1 MSDLAIKAENI
12 AKAYRVGGKGA
23 DYQTLRDV
31 LAGVASGPARAVRSL
46 VRRNR
51 MPAVLENRI
60 IWALKDISFE
70 VKSGEIVGL
79 IGRNGAGKSTLL
91 KVLSRIT
98 APTSGR
104 ARIRGRVGSLLE
116 VGTGFHGELTGRENT
131 YLNGAIL
138 GMKKFEID
146 RKFDEIV
153 AFAEVGQFIDTPVK
167 HYSSGTYMRL
177 AFAVAAHLEPEILF
191 VDEVLAVG
199 DVLYQKKCLR
209 FMDNVARGGRTVL
222 LVSHDMGAVE
232 SLCKKAFLLDRGRL
246 TLSGNTR
253 EVIDAYLSATQAQ
266 ASNNL
271 AERIDR
277 QGDGK
282 MRFTNVSVRRRDGGP
297 IDVIQCGQEVEFS
310 LSYVRQPS
318 AKGHLSLY
326 ISILTLSG
334 QQMLL
339 LGNAML
345 GTNFDVVP
353 EAGEFSCV
361 VERFPLLQGQYSVTL
376 LCTINDIVADL
387 VPQATEITVE
397 GGDYYR
403 SGIPAPKNVA
413 GMLIPH
419 RWLVME

>member
-1 MSDLAIKAENI
+1 MSGFAIRAENI
-12 AKAYRVGGKGA
+12 AKAYRLGGKA
-23 DYQTLRDV
+23 EDYYTLRDV
-31 LAGVASGPARAVRSL
+31 LAGAAMGPVRAFRSL
-46 VRRNR
+46 VRRSNVEAAEKR
-51 MPAVLENRI
+51 T
-60 IWALKDISFE
+60 IWALKDVSFE
-70 VKSGEIVGL
+70 VQSGEIIGI

-98 APTSGR
+98 APTRGR

-138 GMKKFEID
+138 GMKKIEID

-153 AFAEVGQFIDTPVK
+153 AFAEVEEFIDTPVK

-209 FMDNVARGGRTVL
+209 FMDNVAKAGRTVL
-222 LVSHDMGAVE
+222 LVTHDMAAIE
-232 SLCKKAFLLDRGRL
+232 SLCQKAFLLDRGRL
-246 TLSGNTR
+246 TLAGDTR
-253 EVIDAYLSATQAQ
+253 QVIDAYLSSTHVQDA
-266 ASNNL
+266 NNL
-271 AERIDR
+271 STRTDR

-282 MRFTNVSVRRRDGGP
+282 IRFTNVSVRKKDGSP

-310 LSYVRQPS
+310 ISYVRES
-318 AKGHLSLY
+318 SVTGHLSLY
-326 ISILTLSG
+326 INVLTLGG

-345 GTNFDVVP
+345 GTNFDHVP
-353 EAGEFSCV
+353 EKGEFSCV
-361 VERFPLLQGQYSVTL
+361 IEHFPLLQGQYSVTL
-376 LCTINDIVADL
+376 LGTINDIVADY
-387 VPQATEITVE
+387 VQQATEITVE
-397 GGDYYR
+397 GGDFYR
-403 SGIPAPKNVA
+403 SGVPAPQNA
-413 GMLIPH
+413 GGMLIPH
-419 RWLVME
+419 QWRVTD

>member
-1 MSDLAIKAENI
+1 MSGFAIKAENI
-12 AKAYRVGGKGA
+12 AKAYRIGGRA
-23 DYQTLRDV
+23 DDYHTLRDV
-31 LAGVASGPARAVRSL
+31 LAGAAMGPVRAFRSL

-51 MPAVLENRI
+51 VQAEDKRT
-60 IWALKDISFE
+60 IWALRDVSFE
-70 VKSGEIVGL
+70 VKSGEIVGI

-98 APTSGR
+98 APTKGW

-138 GMKKFEID
+138 GMKKMEID

-153 AFAEVGQFIDTPVK
+153 AFAEVDEFIDTPVK

-209 FMDNVARGGRTVL
+209 FMDNVAKAGRTVL
-222 LVSHDMGAVE
+222 LVSHDMAAIE
-232 SLCKKAFLLDRGRL
+232 SLCQKAFLLDRGRL
-246 TLSGNTR
+246 TLAGDTR
-253 EVIDAYLSATQAQ
+253 QVIDAYLSSTYVQDV
-266 ASNNL
+266 NNL
-271 AERIDR
+271 ATRTDR

-282 MRFTNVSVRRRDGGP
+282 IRFTNISVRKKDGSA

-310 LSYVRQPS
+310 ISYVSRS
-318 AKGHLSLY
+318 SVTGHLSLY
-326 ISILTLSG
+326 LNVLTLSG
-334 QQMLL
+334 QQLLL

-345 GTNFDVVP
+345 GTNFGVVP
-353 EAGEFSCV
+353 DQGEFSCV
-361 VERFPLLQGQYSVTL
+361 IERFPLLQGQYSVTL
-376 LCTINDIVADL
+376 LCTINDIVADC

-397 GGDYYR
+397 GGDFYR
-403 SGIPAPKNVA
+403 SGVPAPQNA
-413 GMLIPH
+413 GGMLIPH
-419 RWLVME
+419 RWRVTE